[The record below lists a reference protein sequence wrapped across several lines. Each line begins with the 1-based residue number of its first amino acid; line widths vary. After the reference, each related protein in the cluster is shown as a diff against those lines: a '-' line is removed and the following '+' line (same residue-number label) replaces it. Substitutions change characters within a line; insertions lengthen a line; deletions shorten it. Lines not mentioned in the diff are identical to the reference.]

1 MTPFLQGFAT
11 GFSLILAIGAQ
22 NAFVLRQGIR
32 REHVAA
38 VVAICALSDAV
49 LIAAGV
55 AGFGTVTLALP
66 WLWLR
71 ADADG
76 VRPSV
81 GRFLWRHRIKGFEL
95 AACRFGRLRLYV
107 VTCKFDDRTVVLR
120 ATASRHWWRAAA
132 HRYRLQRWLAA
143 VTPHPD
149 AAGDRVR

>member
-1 MTPFLQGFAT
+1 MRRAPRLSIVNPITVPSALWCAALLLALLTTPAHARIDEHPLLFVRVLFCLFGFA
-11 GFSLILAIGAQ
+11 GSM
-22 NAFVLRQGIR
+22 
-32 REHVAA
+32 
-38 VVAICALSDAV
+38 
-49 LIAAGV
+49 
-55 AGFGTVTLALP
+55 TLALP

-95 AACRFGRLRLYV
+95 AARRFGRLRLYV
-107 VTCKFDDRTVVLR
+107 VTCEFDDRTVVLC

-132 HRYRLQRWLAA
+132 HRCRLQRWLAA

-149 AAGDRVR
+149 TAGDRVR

>member
-1 MTPFLQGFAT
+1 MRRTPRLSIVNPITVPSALWCAALLLALLTTPAHARVDEHPLLFVRLLFCLFGFA
-11 GFSLILAIGAQ
+11 GSM
-22 NAFVLRQGIR
+22 
-32 REHVAA
+32 
-38 VVAICALSDAV
+38 
-49 LIAAGV
+49 
-55 AGFGTVTLALP
+55 TLALP

-95 AACRFGRLRLYV
+95 AARRFGRLRLYV
-107 VTCKFDDRTVVLR
+107 VTCEFDDRTVVLC

-132 HRYRLQRWLAA
+132 HRCRLQRWLAA

-149 AAGDRVR
+149 TAGDRVR